1 MNEQIE
7 QTGEGVRLHLR
18 VQPRASRSQVVGWLS
33 DGALKVAVASPP
45 VDGEANKACI
55 ALLADTFQWPRR
67 EIVLVSGDKGRNK
80 VVLVRGLLLATALA
94 HLPALQDGNI

>member
-1 MNEQIE
+1 MIEQIE
-7 QTGEGVRLHLR
+7 QVRDGVRLHVR

-55 ALLADTFQWPRR
+55 ALLADTFQLPRR

-80 VVLVRGLLLATALA
+80 VVLVRGLLLSTALA
-94 HLPALQDGNI
+94 HLPARQNGNT